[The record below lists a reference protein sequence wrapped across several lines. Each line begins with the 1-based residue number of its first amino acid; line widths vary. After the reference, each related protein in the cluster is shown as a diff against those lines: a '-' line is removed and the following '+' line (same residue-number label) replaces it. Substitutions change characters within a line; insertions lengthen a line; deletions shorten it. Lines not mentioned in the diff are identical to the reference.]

1 MADKPFY
8 VAGNRRKRHLQLDST
23 ILPVPCASHP
33 VSICYLVYRSFYSCS
48 SRTLFSIISIAHVLM
63 MTKSSDISR
72 LIDSERSHSYSDLY
86 RTSRTFRT
94 ICASRRVKMHIN
106 LSRFLTTFLIDWRFS
121 LRTSFYLKLFES
133 PRVYRRQKLMRGLCH
148 GETEQVFRGS

>member
-1 MADKPFY
+1 
-8 VAGNRRKRHLQLDST
+8 
-23 ILPVPCASHP
+23 
-33 VSICYLVYRSFYSCS
+33 
-48 SRTLFSIISIAHVLM
+48 M

-121 LRTSFYLKLFES
+121 LRTSFYLKLFAFFICNYS
-133 PRVYRRQKLMRGLCH
+133 PLANVYLTSEDHLYCHQRIVAPICH
-148 GETEQVFRGS
+148 GLQVAGDTAVSLSINACSETA